1 MSKLAAIYARV
12 SSDRQKEDKTIASQT
27 TSLRE
32 YAQTQGYT
40 VPPDWVFEDEGY
52 SGATLARP
60 GLERLRDLVSA
71 GQVQAILVYGP
82 DRLSRKYAFQ
92 VLLLEEFCRNGVE
105 TVFLRGVSAQTP
117 EEQLLV
123 QFQGMIAEYE
133 RAQIVERSR
142 RGKRHRAKTGCVNV
156 LSGAPYGYRYV
167 KKNETTDACYLVDE
181 AQAAVVREVFGWY
194 TEEGLSIGAIARR
207 LNEHRVPTRFGKSRW
222 ERSKVWAMLRNPAY
236 AGRAAFGK
244 TERVERKRVTR
255 PLRQKGGYSARSS
268 ANRERPKDQWIGMA
282 VPALVSE
289 ETFARAAEKLA
300 ENRRFSSRNTKE
312 PTLLQGL
319 LVCGQCGYSLYRTS
333 TRTTKRQ
340 AKYYRCLG
348 SDGYRHL
355 KDPPC
360 GCRPIRVEDL
370 DELVWGQVTTLLEKP
385 ELIRAEMERRRAES
399 LKSDPLEQR
408 RGQLVQELKRLEQQT
423 DKLLDAYQEGLVPLG
438 QLRHRMPELRRK
450 QQTAEKELENARW
463 QALVEERTAQLEQSL
478 ESFVARLRHSAQ
490 HLSVPERQKVVRLLI
505 KEIVVE
511 VDNRITIRHCLPL
524 MGGVRNA
531 SSPKADCYPLCT
543 GSDNPAARDVRCH
556 HDCLCGRRNRAGQA
570 LLSRSHRPATNSQHS
585 SRTKD
590 GSGREHP

>member
-71 GQVQAILVYGP
+71 GQIQAVLIYGP
-82 DRLSRKYAFQ
+82 DRLSRKYAYQ
-92 VLLLEEFCRNGVE
+92 VLLLEEFSRHGVQ

-133 RAQIVERSR
+133 RAQISERSR

-167 KKNETTDACYLVDE
+167 KKNQTTDACYLVDE
-181 AQAAVVREVFGWY
+181 AQRAVVRNVFAWY

-207 LNEHRVPTRFGKSRW
+207 LNEHKVPTRFGKSLW

-236 AGRAAFGK
+236 VGRAAFGK
-244 TERVERKRVTR
+244 TERAERKRVTR
-255 PLRQKGGYSARSS
+255 PLRQKGGYSARNS
-268 ANRERPKDQWIGMA
+268 ANRERPKDQWIEMA

-370 DELVWGQVTTLLEKP
+370 DELVWGQVTSLLEKP
-385 ELIRAEMERRRAES
+385 ELIREEMERRRAES

-408 RGQLVQELKRLEQQT
+408 RGQLTLELKRMEQQI
-423 DKLLDAYQEGLVPLG
+423 DKLLDAYQEGLLPLG
-438 QLRHRMPELRRK
+438 QLRQRMPDLRRK

-463 QALVEERTAQLEQSL
+463 QALASERTAQLEQSL
-478 ESFVARLRHSAQ
+478 ESFVGRLRHSARC
-490 HLSVPERQKVVRLLI
+490 LSIPERQKIVRLLI

-511 VDNRITIRHCLPL
+511 IDSRITIRHCLPL

-531 SSPKADCYPLCT
+531 NSPKVDCYPLCT
-543 GSDNPAARDVRCH
+543 GSHHGPLRSARFRRLPVFAAL
-556 HDCLCGRRNRAGQA
+556 HDS
-570 LLSRSHRPATNSQHS
+570 LLQESP
-585 SRTKD
+585 D
-590 GSGREHP
+590 